1 MPPTEREAILQHP
14 GTRQVEPGA
23 SFDLNWLPFGQQLN
37 LSVPADIAANLQRV
51 DNGVALHILRYDY
64 DSRRDQVPVLD
75 ELTIDL
81 RLDGKFNGL
90 EVFSPG
96 EPPQAE
102 LEVSGESPRI
112 RLRNIPLYSII
123 LLKQ

>member
-1 MPPTEREAILQHP
+1 M
-14 GTRQVEPGA
+14 
-23 SFDLNWLPFGQQLN
+23 
-37 LSVPADIAANLQRV
+37 
-51 DNGVALHILRYDY
+51 
-64 DSRRDQVPVLD
+64 LD